1 MKRIRGPIV
10 ITRKHIIRQTGV
22 AAVVALAVA
31 CGGGGSNNN
40 PGGPSPGGG
49 SPGPS
54 GATIT
59 ISNGTVN
66 PSNVTINT
74 GQSVTFVNN
83 DSRPHQIS
91 SDPHPN
97 HTDCPP
103 INGLGTVGANQTALT
118 NALTTARSCGFHDH
132 LDDTNPNLRGTIV
145 VR

>member
-59 ISNGTVN
+59 ISNG
-66 PSNVTINT
+66 
-74 GQSVTFVNN
+74 TFVNN